1 MKLKNIKFISSTVI
15 LLLFNLSCN
24 NTNAVINP
32 IKIVNNNPIK
42 LSFSIKN
49 TETMSRIKSIDAYL
63 IKNYNDPLNSTS
75 NAYSNGF
82 KYQSNITSDSID
94 ISFTGYPADQTVYVA
109 IQAFDNTIEGLPR
122 NNITAYDESI
132 TLGDKQVARSSNS
145 AIFTSNNLTFSNSS
159 TALNI
164 DLKLIPYNSVPI
176 NITPES
182 GSDTVTGSIGLR

>member
-1 MKLKNIKFISSTVI
+1 MKLKNIKFISLTVI
-15 LLLFNLSCN
+15 LLLFTLSCDN
-24 NTNAVINP
+24 KVITPVKKVNT
-32 IKIVNNNPIK
+32 KPIK

-82 KYQSNITSDSID
+82 KYQSNITSNSID
-94 ISFTGYPADQTVYVA
+94 ISFTGYPSDQTFYVA

-145 AIFTSNNLTFSNSS
+145 VIFTNNNLIFSNSS

-182 GSDTVTGSIGLR
+182 GSNTVTGSIGLR